1 MEQTW
6 RWYGPNDGVTLSDAR
21 QAGAT
26 GIVNALHHLQPGEVW
41 TREEIEQRKAMIEAA
56 GLTWSVVESV
66 NISEDIKKRTGNYLK
81 HIDAYKDSI
90 RNLAACGIY
99 TICYNFMPV
108 VDWTR
113 TDLDCRMPDGALAM
127 SFDATAFAAFD
138 LYMLKRKG
146 AETDWPEERQ
156 RKAHTYFQNMSES
169 ERDKLTRMV
178 LAGLPGTDDVFSMEE
193 IRKALAT
200 YDNIGPDQLRANLG
214 EFLRA
219 VCPVAEEVGVRL
231 CIHPDDPPRSLFGLP
246 RICSTESDLAFI
258 LEQTPEKANGITFCT
273 GSLGVRP
280 DNNLVEMARRFG
292 PRIYFAHLRTTKREA
307 DDPLS
312 FHEAP
317 HLAGDVD
324 IIGVMKELVLEE
336 RRRRQ
341 EGRTDEVPVRSDHGQ
356 RILTDIGRKSA
367 PGYPAVGR
375 LKGLAELRGC
385 LKTWERVLAQ

>member
-1 MEQTW
+1 
-6 RWYGPNDGVTLSDAR
+6 
-21 QAGAT
+21 
-26 GIVNALHHLQPGEVW
+26 
-41 TREEIEQRKAMIEAA
+41 MIEAA
-56 GLTWSVVESV
+56 GLSWSVVESV
-66 NISEDIKKRTGNYLK
+66 NISEDIKKRTGDYLK
-81 HIDAYKDSI
+81 HYEAYRESL

-99 TICYNFMPV
+99 TVCYNFMPV

-113 TDLDCRMPDGALAM
+113 TDLAFKMPDGALAM
-127 SFDATAFAAFD
+127 YFDATAFAAFD

-146 AETDWPEERQ
+146 AEDEWPEDRK
-156 RKAHTYFQNMSES
+156 RKAYEYFQGMSES
-169 ERDKLTRMV
+169 DRDKLARMV
-178 LAGLPGTDDVFSMEE
+178 LAGLPGTEDVFSIEE
-193 IRKALAT
+193 VRRALAT
-200 YDNIGPDQLRANLG
+200 YEKIGPDELRNNLG

-219 VCPVAEEVGVRL
+219 VCPTAEELGVRL

-280 DNNLVEMARRFG
+280 DNDLVSMARRFG

-307 DDPLS
+307 NDPLS

-336 RRRRQ
+336 RRRKQ
-341 EGRTDEVPVRSDHGQ
+341 EGRTDQIPVRSDHGQ
-356 RILTDIGRKSA
+356 CILTDIGRKCV

-375 LKGLAELRGC
+375 LKGLAELRGV
-385 LKTWERVLAQ
+385 LKTWERAL